1 MKKDLELLLPLN
13 LQFFAEGEGEG
24 GQGEGGE
31 QGETNTEKETG
42 KEKELSIP
50 KTRFDEVNE
59 AKKALEKQIA
69 DFEAKAK
76 EQEEAAKAK
85 AEEDA
90 AKKGEY
96 ESLYNSTKQEV
107 ATHKAEVKAAKS
119 RIEELEGVVNGLL
132 ESKLATIDK
141 DFHDLIP
148 QGMTPEQKLAW
159 VNTAE
164 SKGLFGNSTAK
175 TPLGS
180 SNTNPNGTQTK
191 ETDEMSPLEKMMAG
205 YNK

>member
-1 MKKDLELLLPLN
+1 MKQALELLLPLD

-31 QGETNTEKETG
+31 QGEGAEKETG
-42 KEKELSIP
+42 KEKEINIP
-50 KTRFDEVNE
+50 KARFDEVNE

-69 DFEAKAK
+69 EFEAKAK
-76 EQEEAAKAK
+76 EQEEATKAK

-90 AKKGEY
+90 AKKGEF
-96 ESLYNSTKQEV
+96 ESLYNATKQEV
-107 ATHKAEVKAAKS
+107 ATHKAEVKAAKA
-119 RIEELEGVVNGLL
+119 RVEELEGVVNGLL

-148 QGMTPEQKLAW
+148 QGMTPEAKLAW

-164 SKGLFGNSTAK
+164 SKGLFGNTNAK
-175 TPLGS
+175 TPLGQP
-180 SNTNPNGTQTK
+180 TNPSAAQTK
-191 ETDEMSPLEKMMAG
+191 EVGEMSPLEMMQAG

>member
-1 MKKDLELLLPLN
+1 MKQKEIELLLPLN

-31 QGETNTEKETG
+31 QGEAGTEKETG
-42 KEKELSIP
+42 KEKEITIP
-50 KTRFDEVNE
+50 KSRFDEVNE
-59 AKKALEKQIA
+59 AKKALEKQVAEIN
-69 DFEAKAK
+69 AKAQ
-76 EQEEAAKAK
+76 ELEEAQRAK

-90 AKKGEY
+90 AKKGEF
-96 ESLYNSTKQEV
+96 ESLYNATKQEI
-107 ATHKAEVKAAKS
+107 ATHKAEVKAAKA
-119 RIEELEGVVNGLL
+119 RVEELEGVVNGLL

-148 QGMTPEQKLAW
+148 QGMTPEAKLAW

-164 SKGLFGNSTAK
+164 AKGLFGNSKAK
-175 TPLGS
+175 TPLGQP
-180 SNTNPNGTQTK
+180 TNPSAGQPK
-191 ETDEMSPLEKMMAG
+191 EVVEMSPLEMMMAG